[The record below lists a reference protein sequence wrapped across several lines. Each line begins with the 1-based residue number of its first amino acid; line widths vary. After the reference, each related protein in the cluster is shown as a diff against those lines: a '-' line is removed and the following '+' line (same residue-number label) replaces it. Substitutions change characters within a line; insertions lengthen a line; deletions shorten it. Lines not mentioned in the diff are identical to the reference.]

1 MNTTRSYTMRAR
13 AAGVEKTRRRILDA
27 AYGLSTERLFTDISL
42 EAVAR
47 SAGVSVQTVLRQFGS
62 RAGLIEATTAH
73 AMGIVTEERQ
83 APPGDVPQAIRILVD
98 HYELRGDAVVLMLA
112 QESTDPTVAALVET
126 GRAYH
131 RTWVEEVFAPLLAT
145 VSDEVRDAT
154 LDLLVVATDVY
165 TWKLLRRDRRLD
177 RTAAQARITQL
188 TGAVLAMVPPHRP
201 REH

>member
-1 MNTTRSYTMRAR
+1 MRAR

-27 AYGLSTERLFTDISL
+27 AYGLSAERLLTDISL
-42 EAVAR
+42 DAVAR
-47 SAGVSVQTVLRQFGS
+47 SAEVSVQTVLRQFGS

-73 AMGIVTEERQ
+73 AMEMVTEERQ
-83 APPGDVPQAIRILVD
+83 APPGDVPQAIRVLVD

-131 RTWVEEVFAPLLAT
+131 RTWVEEVFAPLVVT
-145 VSDEVRDAT
+145 VPDEVRDAT
-154 LDLLVVATDVY
+154 LDLLVIATDVY
-165 TWKLLRRDRRLD
+165 TWKLLRRDRSLSRPVVEE
-177 RTAAQARITQL
+177 RITQL
-188 TGAVLAMVPPHRP
+188 TEAVLATVPPHHP